1 MAGYT
6 KQPDE
11 SGPTYTDLGSEGG
24 PDVGTPYPGNVT
36 PFSDEEVFDG
46 TLQSVLYGY
55 QVAGFRWRSE
65 QEVALFSQTFK
76 QPPMS
81 PVPLPTF
88 ISKLGVG
95 EALAA
100 YGIGHGMA
108 VEQVLGRAA
117 DLPPWVTILIYG
129 GLTFGASYFGMEQVK
144 RARQAETFMDGGRPS
159 GAAGPDVGVQEERYA
174 A

>member
-1 MAGYT
+1 MAGYER
-6 KQPDE
+6 DE
-11 SGPTYTDLGSEGG
+11 SGPTYTDLGNDGG
-24 PDVGTPYPGNVT
+24 DGVTRTGYPGNVA
-36 PFSDEEVFDG
+36 PFTDEEVFDG

-95 EALAA
+95 EALAR

-117 DLPPWVTILIYG
+117 DLPPWVTLVIYG

-144 RARQAETFMDGGRPS
+144 RARQAEAAFMDGGQSR
-159 GAAGPDVGVQEERYA
+159 GAYGPDVGVQEEQRA